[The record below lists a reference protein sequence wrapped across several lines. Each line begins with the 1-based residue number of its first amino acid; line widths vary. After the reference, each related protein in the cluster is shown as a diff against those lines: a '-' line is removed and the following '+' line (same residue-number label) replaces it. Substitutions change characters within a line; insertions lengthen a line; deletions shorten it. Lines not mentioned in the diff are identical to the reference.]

1 MYVFRERER
10 ERGRDRE
17 RVPPFATREL
27 PLHEL
32 GELGGGDVGA
42 RVSLVEDWR

>member
-1 MYVFRERER
+1 MYVFRERKRER
-10 ERGRDRE
+10 EGGIK

-32 GELGGGDVGA
+32 GELGGGDVGV